1 MTAKRFYNLLQ
12 SRYSELSRQQ
22 FTWRMEC
29 LSPEMAPSH
38 LEVSSVRGWSV
49 CAVVKPGL
57 RRLVVLIPPVASGL
71 SLYCGCID
79 SLVVSVCVCVQVC
92 TSLASSASYCPVKPG
107 YEVTYWHANF
117 TSNKS
122 CDCIHSLNY
131 VVLLKR
137 SLVPRPCPAFC
148 HLLDGA
154 RNWHSRFAL
163 ATHAL
168 LASHPGH
175 S

>member
-1 MTAKRFYNLLQ
+1 MCSGETWVAKAGSFDPTSGIWVEPVLWAHRQ
-12 SRYSELSRQQ
+12 S
-22 FTWRMEC
+22 
-29 LSPEMAPSH
+29 
-38 LEVSSVRGWSV
+38 
-49 CAVVKPGL
+49 
-57 RRLVVLIPPVASGL
+57 SGK
-71 SLYCGCID
+71 
-79 SLVVSVCVCVQVC
+79 CVCVQAC
-92 TSLASSASYCPVKPG
+92 TSLASSASYCPVKPR

-154 RNWHSRFAL
+154 RNWHSRFAS

-168 LASHPGH
+168 LASYPGH